1 MNIHNLDLHSGHWW
15 VHTLNMKLSFL
26 ALPTLLAVATAS
38 IEERRAQRRLSKDF
52 LQAMHSSPEVLS
64 APKIGRPDKIRQLHE
79 NLVKSSRKLYNNQNA
94 NNGQQGYASYQE
106 GQAYADVGTW
116 NGQYWEFEG
125 EVPFD
130 LTSRSF
136 KYSGCAAIKTY
147 DTERAA
153 ENGNPMVIDTFA
165 VFRLCPAD
173 KCNKYSVTGCG
184 KNYGEYAVEMKV
196 GKILVYLSL
205 H

>member
-1 MNIHNLDLHSGHWW
+1 
-15 VHTLNMKLSFL
+15 MKLSFL
-26 ALPTLLAVATAS
+26 ALPTLLAVASAT

-52 LQAMHSSPEVLS
+52 LQAMHSSPEVVS
-64 APKIGRPDKIRQLHE
+64 GQTKGRAEKIRQLHE
-79 NLVKSSRKLYNNQNA
+79 NLVKSSRKLYS

-130 LTSRSF
+130 LTSRAF

-147 DTERAA
+147 DTERAV

-196 GKILVYLSL
+196 GIIDVYHAL
-205 H
+205 HG